1 MEAEVAAANWEWL
14 LQPEQR
20 DALEGH
26 LALESSRHGVQHL
39 ASLFS
44 QPQAALGQN
53 TIVSWLAQSGQSHTL
68 GWLLNAYGKAIDLEV
83 AHPITRRRAIHEAAD
98 RGQPQTLQTLLQGG
112 ADGNAKLRNGNT
124 PLHLVSMKCAV
135 AAAQPGSENLLTRQR
150 NYLAC
155 LTCLCSWP
163 AVQVN
168 ALNQLGAPPLYYAA
182 TQGTADAVALL
193 LQSGADTALVVD
205 GSSIQSLIDTHHPN
219 VAPSPATRPV
229 ENVST
234 ADEFFHLL
242 YQGGS
247 QCSDLFITAWSQ
259 ASANNNAPD
268 LSQDNGRFTFL
279 QYACDQGLVQIA
291 KYLLAAGAN
300 PNDCCPNNKQPPII
314 LAAHH
319 GFYQILELFLQSMV
333 VESVDWDVRDW
344 PRGENILHKILK
356 RQSRVVVSGVER
368 DYDRC
373 LSLILEPQRIP
384 TDCLKALLSG
394 MDDWGNTPLH
404 FATELDDRPAV
415 LALVQ
420 RGSDLTAANK
430 RGQIGALRISE
441 DVWCDFLDKCIE
453 ADGLPMD
460 NDFELSFKYD
470 FLAARN
476 EDLNRCETRI
486 LHILTTSKAHHHVF
500 LHPVVT
506 SFLYLKWRRIRG
518 MFYTNL
524 FLHLVLSLTLTSYL
538 MFSVADETWQG
549 WKLATRVFLWA
560 TLILIT
566 VRDLLILISYPIG
579 FLSRFDNI
587 VELLVLL
594 IGAYLGCFGS
604 EGDQNLGAIAI
615 ILTWGLMM
623 VLMGRHP
630 KLSVYIK
637 MFYTVSFNF
646 SLFLLWYIL
655 FILAFAFSFYLIL
668 HSGDNEQFAT
678 LEKSIFKTLVM
689 SLTGEL
695 EYENMN
701 FGGRLAILLFLMYV
715 FFVILVLINLLNGL
729 AISDIS
735 EIRQN
740 AEILAYMSRTNL
752 LFYTELL
759 FWGRKSQNR
768 CVQGWH
774 ALKSRV
780 WNVFKGLLIL
790 NTRLPQRKAVF
801 FPNQSLHEMSLPA
814 SKKDNLLLDEDIL
827 QQARK
832 LVVDRITTVSSG
844 GKNVD
849 TTKVILSKLMKTIRR
864 L

>member
-1 MEAEVAAANWEWL
+1 MEDTNWEWL

-20 DALEGH
+20 EALEAYLSRLSATQGQDQLRAILKEPQDT
-26 LALESSRHGVQHL
+26 LAQC
-39 ASLFS
+39 
-44 QPQAALGQN
+44 
-53 TIVSWLAQSGQSHTL
+53 TIISWLAKAGQADTL
-68 GWLLNAYGKAIDLEV
+68 SRLLAIQGNAIDLEV
-83 AHPITRRRAIHEAAD
+83 AHPMTKRRAIHEAAD
-98 RGQPQTLQTLLQGG
+98 RGEPHVLKVLLQGG

-124 PLHLVSMKCAV
+124 PLHLVSMKCAAV
-135 AAAQPGSENLLTRQR
+135 AASDSTSVQATRQR

-155 LTCLCSWP
+155 LTSLCAWP
-163 AVQVN
+163 RIQVN
-168 ALNQLGAPPLYYAA
+168 ALNQLGASPLFYAI
-182 TQGTADAVALL
+182 TQGTPEAVTLL
-193 LQSGADTALVVD
+193 LNSGAQTSLEVD
-205 GSSIQSLIDTHHPN
+205 GSTLQSLIEKYHPQL
-219 VAPSPATRPV
+219 ARTSQRRPV
-229 ENVST
+229 DGVT
-234 ADEFFHLL
+234 TTDAFFHLL
-242 YQGGS
+242 HGGGAHC
-247 QCSDLFITAWSQ
+247 QDEFITAWSR
-259 ASANNNAPD
+259 ASANNNAPG

-279 QYACDQGLVQIA
+279 QYACDQGLVQVA

-300 PNDCCPNNKQPPII
+300 PNDCCPNNKQPPVT

-319 GFYQILELFLQSMV
+319 GFYQIIELFLQRQF
-333 VESVDWDVRDW
+333 VESVDWDVKDA

-356 RQSRVVVSGVER
+356 RQSKVAVPGAER

-373 LSLILEPQRIP
+373 LSLILEPGRIP
-384 TDCLKALLSG
+384 ADSLKALLAG
-394 MDDWGNTPLH
+394 VDDWGNTPLH
-404 FATELDDRPAV
+404 FATELDNQAAV
-415 LALVQ
+415 LALIQ
-420 RGSDLTAANK
+420 SGSDLTLANK

-441 DVWCDFLDKCIE
+441 EVWCDFLDKCVE
-453 ADGLPMD
+453 ADGMPMD
-460 NDFELSFKYD
+460 NDFEMSFKYD

-524 FLHLVLSLTLTSYL
+524 FLHLILCLILTTYL
-538 MFSVADETWQG
+538 MFSVADETWES
-549 WKLATRVFLWA
+549 WKTGTCVALWVI
-560 TLILIT
+560 LILIIT
-566 VRDLLILISYPIG
+566 RDLLILISYPFG

-587 VELLVLL
+587 VEILVLL
-594 IGAYLGCFGS
+594 IGIYLGSCGS
-604 EGDQNLGAIAI
+604 EVDRNWGAIVI

-655 FILAFAFSFYLIL
+655 FILAFAFSFYLIM
-668 HSGDNEQFAT
+668 HSGGNEQFET

-701 FGGRLAILLFLMYV
+701 FGGRLGIALFLMYV

-759 FWGRKSQNR
+759 FWGRESQNR

-790 NTRLPQRKAVF
+790 NNRLPHRKAVF
-801 FPNQSLHEMSLPA
+801 YPNQSLHEMSLPA
-814 SKKDNLLLDEDIL
+814 SRKDNLLLDEEIL

-832 LVVDRITTVSSG
+832 LVVDRISNG
-844 GKNVD
+844 LNADKNIDKTQV
-849 TTKVILSKLMKTIRR
+849 VLNKLMKTFRR
-864 L
+864 I